1 VQIKISAGAAAAMRV
16 IWYRYMQAINF
27 PSYDPDAKYDFAKDF
42 LHFVPRNLNLVPAI
56 EGRA

>member
-1 VQIKISAGAAAAMRV
+1 MRV